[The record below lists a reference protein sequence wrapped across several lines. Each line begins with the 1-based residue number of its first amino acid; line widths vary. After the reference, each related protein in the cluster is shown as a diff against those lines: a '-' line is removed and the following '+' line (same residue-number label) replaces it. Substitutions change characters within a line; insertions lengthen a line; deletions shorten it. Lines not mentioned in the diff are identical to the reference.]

1 MIYGRWINIRLRI
14 ATFNLENLDDKP
26 NSSPTLQKRIEI
38 LKPQIKRLNADII
51 CIQEVHGQETPGQPR
66 KLLALKKLLENTKYS
81 SFNIES
87 TLTSNNEVYD
97 ERNLV
102 VVSSFLISEKK
113 QYRNDT
119 VQPPL
124 YRKITS
130 IPSEDVAKEI
140 KWERPILYTKI
151 QVKQGFNIH
160 LINLHLKSRIPINI
174 QGQKIDQYTWKT
186 SSGWAEGFFI
196 SSMKRVGQALETRI
210 LIDEI
215 FDSDEDAKIIVCG
228 DFNAHPEE
236 VPIEAIS
243 GKIENTGNPKL
254 NKRVLISCENTIP
267 ESSRFT
273 YIHQGKNRLLDHMLI
288 SQGMLPYYSRSEI
301 HNETLHDET
310 IAWATDI
317 KFPGSDHAPFI
328 AEFEIQ

>member
-1 MIYGRWINIRLRI
+1 MQERIDVLR
-14 ATFNLENLDDKP
+14 
-26 NSSPTLQKRIEI
+26 
-38 LKPQIKRLNADII
+38 PQIRRLNADII
-51 CIQEVHGQETPGQPR
+51 CFQEVHGQETQGQTR
-66 KLLALKKLLENTKYS
+66 KLLALKKLLENTDCS

-102 VVSSFLISEKK
+102 VVSSFQISEKK

-119 VQPPL
+119 VQPPS

-130 IPSEDVAKEI
+130 IPSEDEAKEI

-151 QVKQGFNIH
+151 KVKQDFDIH
-160 LINLHLKSRIPINI
+160 LINLHLKSRIPTTIS
-174 QGQKIDQYTWKT
+174 GQKIDQYTWKS

-210 LIDEI
+210 LIDSI
-215 FDSDEDAKIIVCG
+215 FDNDEDARIIVCG
-228 DFNAHPEE
+228 DFNAHPGE
-236 VPIEAIS
+236 VPVEALS
-243 GKIENTGNPKL
+243 GKIENTGNSKL
-254 NKRVLISCENTIP
+254 NKRVLVSCENTIP

-273 YIHQGKNRLLDHMLI
+273 YLHQGKNRLLDHLLI
-288 SQGMLPYYSRSEI
+288 SPGMLPYYRGSEI

-310 IAWATDI
+310 IAFATES